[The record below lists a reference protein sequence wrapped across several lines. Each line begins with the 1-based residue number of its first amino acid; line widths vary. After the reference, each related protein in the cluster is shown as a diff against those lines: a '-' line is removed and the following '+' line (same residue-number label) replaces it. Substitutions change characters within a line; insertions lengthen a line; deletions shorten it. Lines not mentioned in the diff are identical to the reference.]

1 MVRNSLT
8 VLAMLLAS
16 LSVVAAD
23 KGFDDRTYFSPSVLF
38 ASPAKGT
45 GFDDG
50 FGLSLAIGKP
60 VTERLAWELNLF
72 GYDQSAVLPGS
83 MRRSG
88 FSISGLYFFAD
99 EDQVRPYFIAGA
111 GPLRSRF
118 QGVNNSVYQFHM
130 GLGVMFPASDRM
142 SFRLEGR
149 YMKAGDGIA
158 TPHNN
163 WQVLAGLSIPF
174 FGERSMPI
182 PPTPSP
188 VVRQAEPAPAP
199 APRPAPAPAPA
210 PPPPSFDPVYFV
222 LDSSALDARSRATLD
237 EAVRSMRDHPEL
249 VLEVGGYTCTLGT
262 AEYNLS
268 LSERR
273 ARAVAEYLV
282 GRGVD
287 ASRLVIRGYGQA
299 SPIADNATEA
309 GRRMNRRT
317 ELVILDR

>member
-1 MVRNSLT
+1 MLRKT
-8 VLAMLLAS
+8 VALLPILFVSMSAVAS
-16 LSVVAAD
+16 D

-45 GFDDG
+45 GFDNG
-50 FGLSLAIGKP
+50 FGVNLAIGKP
-60 VTERLAWELNLF
+60 VTERLAWELSLF

-99 EDQVRPYFIAGA
+99 EDQLRPYLIAGA

-118 QGVNNSVYQFHM
+118 QGVNNSVYQFHA

-149 YMKAGDGIA
+149 YMKAGDGTP
-158 TPHNN
+158 TPHND

-174 FGERSMPI
+174 FGERAAPT
-182 PPTPSP
+182 PPTPPP
-188 VVRQAEPAPAP
+188 VVRQATPAPTP
-199 APRPAPAPAPA
+199 APRPTPA
-210 PPPPSFDPVYFV
+210 PPPPSFDPVYFA
-222 LDSSALDARSRATLD
+222 LDSAALDARSRATLD

-262 AEYNLS
+262 AEYNLT

-273 ARAVAEYLV
+273 ARAVADYLV

-287 ASRLVIRGYGQA
+287 GSRLVIRGYGQA
-299 SPIADNATEA
+299 RPIADNSNEA